1 MEDSEKKD
9 TVKEQENNTEN
20 AIAKEQQNN
29 TEKTVLDEQ
38 NNNKEEVIAKEQDD
52 NVKKDM
58 TKKDGNKK
66 KIIFWICFVIISA
79 ACIVGELFF
88 LNNLNKKEPKKDP
101 IVSENEKYTSPY
113 KMSGNS
119 LENFDL
125 QFLKLEN
132 EEVNKIYSP
141 LSIKYALQ
149 MLSDGA
155 SGDSREQIRA
165 IIGDYIP
172 RKYVNSQNMSL
183 ANVMFIRDGFKDQVQ
198 VGYINKLK
206 GKYNAEVVYDSFENA
221 KTINTWVKDKTLNL
235 IDKLVE
241 DDDLEDLDFAL
252 VNALGIDMEW
262 VKRIQPDGTKGD
274 NYWEF
279 YFTHEKYNNYVS
291 LTDGTPMQKVKF
303 NNKYDAGVLDVS
315 ATINNYNIVKELGRD
330 NIYKMIETEYTNWL
344 NEDPRNYEYAKSEN
358 ELDIPKF
365 VNNFI
370 DELDA
375 NYGKYSSSTDFLVY
389 TDDSVK
395 AFAKDLK
402 TYDGTTLQYV
412 GIMPTNVSL
421 KEYIN
426 NVDAKTLNNVIS
438 GLKTIKPESF
448 DQGKVIEINAS
459 IPVFKFEYNLNLK
472 EDLKKLGVEDIFDRT
487 KADLSSIVSSR
498 GEFISL
504 VRHKANIE
512 FSNEGIKASAATV
525 LGGAGNIN
533 GGFYDHLFEV
543 PVEKIDLTFDKPY
556 MFIIRDKDS
565 GEVWFTGTVYEP
577 SEFVD
582 MDQRY

>member
-1 MEDSEKKD
+1 
-9 TVKEQENNTEN
+9 
-20 AIAKEQQNN
+20 
-29 TEKTVLDEQ
+29 
-38 NNNKEEVIAKEQDD
+38 
-52 NVKKDM
+52 
-58 TKKDGNKK
+58 
-66 KIIFWICFVIISA
+66 
-79 ACIVGELFF
+79 
-88 LNNLNKKEPKKDP
+88 
-101 IVSENEKYTSPY
+101 
-113 KMSGNS
+113 MSGNS

-274 NYWEF
+274 DYWEF
-279 YFTHEKYNNYVS
+279 YFTHEKYSNYVS
-291 LTDGTPMQKVKF
+291 LTDGTPMEKVKF

-472 EDLKKLGVEDIFDRT
+472 EDLKKLGVEDIFNRT

-582 MDQRY
+582 MNQRY

>member
-9 TVKEQENNTEN
+9 TVKEQENN
-20 AIAKEQQNN
+20 A
-29 TEKTVLDEQ
+29 EKTALDEQ
-38 NNNKEEVIAKEQDD
+38 NNNKEEVIVKEQDD

-66 KIIFWICFVIISA
+66 KITFWICFVIISV

-132 EEVNKIYSP
+132 KEVNKIYSP

-149 MLSDGA
+149 MLNDGA
-155 SGDSREQIRA
+155 SGASREQISA
-165 IIGDYIP
+165 IIGNYVP
-172 RKYVNSQNMSL
+172 KKYVNSNNMSL
-183 ANVMFIRDGFKDQVQ
+183 ANVMFIRNDFKNAVQ
-198 VGYINKLK
+198 TGYVNKLK
-206 GKYNAEVVYDSFENA
+206 GTYDADVVYDSFENA
-221 KTINTWVKDKTLNL
+221 KTINSWVKDKTLNL
-235 IDKLVE
+235 IDNVVE
-241 DDDLEDLDFAL
+241 DDDLDGLDFIL
-252 VNALGIDMEW
+252 TNALSIDMEW
-262 VKRIQPDGTKGD
+262 VKRIQPDGTQGD
-274 NYWEF
+274 YDWEVSF
-279 YFTHEKYNNYVS
+279 AHEKYNNHVS
-291 LTDGTPMQKVKF
+291 ITDGTPMEKVKF

-315 ATINNYNIVKELGRD
+315 ATINNYDIVKELGRD
-330 NIYKMIETEYTNWL
+330 NIYRIIETEYTNWL
-344 NEDPRNYEYAKSEN
+344 NEGSNYEYAKSEN
-358 ELDIPKF
+358 KLDIPKF

-426 NVDAKTLNNVIS
+426 NVDAKSLNNVIS

-472 EDLKKLGVEDIFDRT
+472 EDLKKLGVEDIFDET
-487 KADLSSIVSSR
+487 KSNLSGMVSSK

-504 VRHKANIE
+504 VKHKANIE
-512 FSNEGIKASAATV
+512 FSNEGIKASAATM
-525 LGGAGNIN
+525 LGGAGNITRP
-533 GGFYDHLFEV
+533 FYDHLFEV
-543 PVEKIDLTFDKPY
+543 PTEKIDLTFDKPY

-582 MDQRY
+582 MNQRY

>member
-9 TVKEQENNTEN
+9 TVKEQENN
-20 AIAKEQQNN
+20 A
-29 TEKTVLDEQ
+29 EKTALDEQ
-38 NNNKEEVIAKEQDD
+38 NNNKEEVIVKEQDD

-66 KIIFWICFVIISA
+66 KITFWICFVIISV

-132 EEVNKIYSP
+132 KEVNKIYSP

-149 MLSDGA
+149 MLNDGA
-155 SGDSREQIRA
+155 SGASREQISA
-165 IIGDYIP
+165 IIGNYVP
-172 RKYVNSQNMSL
+172 KKYVNSNNMSL
-183 ANVMFIRDGFKDQVQ
+183 ANVMFIRNDFKNAVQ
-198 VGYINKLK
+198 TGYVNKLK
-206 GKYNAEVVYDSFENA
+206 GTYDADVVYDSFENA
-221 KTINTWVKDKTLNL
+221 KTINDWVKDKTLNL
-235 IDKLVE
+235 IDNVVE
-241 DDDLEDLDFAL
+241 DDDLDGLDFIL
-252 VNALGIDMEW
+252 TNALSIDMEW
-262 VKRIQPDGTKGD
+262 VQRIQPHGSKGD
-274 NYWEF
+274 YPWEF
-279 YFTHEKYNNYVS
+279 SFNHEKYKNRVEIN
-291 LTDGTPMQKVKF
+291 DGSPVQKVKF

-315 ATINNYNIVKELGRD
+315 ATINNYDIVKELGRD
-330 NIYKMIETEYTNWL
+330 NIYRIIETEYTNWL
-344 NEDPRNYEYAKSEN
+344 NEGSNYEYAKSEN
-358 ELDIPKF
+358 KLDIPKF

-426 NVDAKTLNNVIS
+426 NVDAKSLNNVIS

-472 EDLKKLGVEDIFDRT
+472 DDLKKLGVEDIFDET
-487 KADLSSIVSSR
+487 KADLSGIVSSR

-504 VRHKANIE
+504 VKHKANIE
-512 FSNEGIKASAATV
+512 FSNEGIKASATTL
-525 LGGAGNIN
+525 LGGAGNAN
-533 GGFYDHLFEV
+533 GPFYDHLFEV

-565 GEVWFTGTVYEP
+565 GEVWLTGTVYEP
-577 SEFVD
+577 SEFVERD
-582 MDQRY
+582 LTY

>member
-9 TVKEQENNTEN
+9 TVKEQENKDEKAVT
-20 AIAKEQQNN
+20 KEQENS
-29 TEKTVLDEQ
+29 TKKTALDAQ
-38 NNNKEEVIAKEQDD
+38 NNKEEVIAKEPDD

-58 TKKDGNKK
+58 PKKEGNKK
-66 KIIFWICFVIISA
+66 KITFWVCFAIVA
-79 ACIVGELFF
+79 TACIVGEVFF
-88 LNNLNKKEPKKDP
+88 LNNLNKKESKKDP
-101 IVSENEKYTSPY
+101 IVSQKDKYNSPY

-149 MLSDGA
+149 MLKEGA
-155 SGDSREQIRA
+155 SGDSYGQIDA
-165 IIGDYIP
+165 IVGDYISK
-172 RKYVNSQNMSL
+172 KYVNSKNMSL
-183 ANVMFIRDGFKDQVQ
+183 ANAMFIRNDFKDKVQ
-198 VGYINKLK
+198 AGYVNKLR
-206 GKYNAEVVYDSFENA
+206 GKYNADVVYDSFENA
-221 KTINTWVKDKTLNL
+221 KTINAWVKDKTLNL
-235 IDKLVE
+235 IDNVVK
-241 DDDLEDLDFAL
+241 DDDLKDLDFAL

-274 NYWEF
+274 YYWEF
-279 YFTHEKYNNYVS
+279 YFAHEKYKNYVS
-291 LTDGTPMQKVKF
+291 VTDGTPMEKVKF

-330 NIYKMIETEYTNWL
+330 NIYKLIETEYTNWL
-344 NEDPRNYEYAKSEN
+344 NEDPANYEYAKNSN
-358 ELDIPKF
+358 KLDIPKF

-426 NVDAKTLNNVIS
+426 NVDAKSLNNVIS

-472 EDLKKLGVEDIFDRT
+472 EDLKKLGVEDIFEQT
-487 KADLSSIVSSR
+487 KADLSGIVSSR

-582 MDQRY
+582 MNQRY

>member
-9 TVKEQENNTEN
+9 TVKEQENN
-20 AIAKEQQNN
+20 A
-29 TEKTVLDEQ
+29 EKTALDEQ
-38 NNNKEEVIAKEQDD
+38 NNNKEEVIVKEQDD

-66 KIIFWICFVIISA
+66 KITFWICFVIISV

-132 EEVNKIYSP
+132 EEVNKVYSP

-149 MLSDGA
+149 MLNDGA
-155 SGDSREQIRA
+155 SGASREQISA
-165 IIGDYIP
+165 IIGNYVP
-172 RKYVNSQNMSL
+172 KKYVNSNNMSL
-183 ANVMFIRDGFKDQVQ
+183 ANVMFIRNDFKNAVQ
-198 VGYINKLK
+198 TGYVNKLK
-206 GKYNAEVVYDSFENA
+206 GTYDADVVYDSFENA
-221 KTINTWVKDKTLNL
+221 KTINDWVKDKTLNL
-235 IDKLVE
+235 IDNVVE
-241 DDDLEDLDFAL
+241 DDDLDGLDFIL
-252 VNALGIDMEW
+252 TNALSIDMEW
-262 VKRIQPDGTKGD
+262 VQRIQPHGSKGD
-274 NYWEF
+274 YPWEF
-279 YFTHEKYNNYVS
+279 SFNHEKYKNRVEIN
-291 LTDGTPMQKVKF
+291 DGSPVQKVKF

-315 ATINNYNIVKELGRD
+315 ATINNYDIVKELGRD
-330 NIYKMIETEYTNWL
+330 NIYRIIETEYTNWL
-344 NEDPRNYEYAKSEN
+344 NEGSNYEYAKSEN
-358 ELDIPKF
+358 KLDIPKF

-426 NVDAKTLNNVIS
+426 NVDAKSLNNVIS

-472 EDLKKLGVEDIFDRT
+472 DDLKKLGVEDIFDET
-487 KADLSSIVSSR
+487 KADLSGIVSSR

-504 VRHKANIE
+504 VKHKANIE
-512 FSNEGIKASAATV
+512 FSNEGIKASATTL
-525 LGGAGNIN
+525 LGGAGNAN
-533 GGFYDHLFEV
+533 GPFYDHLFEV

-565 GEVWFTGTVYEP
+565 GEVWLTGTVYEP
-577 SEFVD
+577 SEFVERD
-582 MDQRY
+582 LTY

>member
-9 TVKEQENNTEN
+9 TVKEQENN
-20 AIAKEQQNN
+20 A
-29 TEKTVLDEQ
+29 EKTALDEQ
-38 NNNKEEVIAKEQDD
+38 NNNKEEVIVKGQDD

-58 TKKDGNKK
+58 TKKEGNKK
-66 KIIFWICFVIISA
+66 KITFWICFVIISV
-79 ACIVGELFF
+79 ACIVGEIFF
-88 LNNLNKKEPKKDP
+88 LNNLNKKKPKKDP

-274 NYWEF
+274 DYWEF
-279 YFTHEKYNNYVS
+279 YFTHEKYSNYVS
-291 LTDGTPMQKVKF
+291 LTDGTPMEKVKF

-426 NVDAKTLNNVIS
+426 NVDAKSLNNVIS

-472 EDLKKLGVEDIFDRT
+472 EDLKKLGVEDIFDET
-487 KADLSSIVSSR
+487 KSNLSVMTSSPN
-498 GEFISL
+498 EFISV

-512 FSNEGIKASAATV
+512 FSNEGIKASAATL
-525 LGGAGNIN
+525 LGGAGDVTRP
-533 GGFYDHLFEV
+533 FYDHLFEV
-543 PVEKIDLTFDKPY
+543 PTEKIDLTFDKPY

>member
-9 TVKEQENNTEN
+9 TVKEQENNAEN
-20 AIAKEQQNN
+20 AITKEQESD
-29 TEKTVLDEQ
+29 TEKTVLDMQ
-38 NNNKEEVIAKEQDD
+38 NNNKEEVIAKEPDD

-58 TKKDGNKK
+58 PKKEGNKK
-66 KIIFWICFVIISA
+66 KITFWVCFAIVA
-79 ACIVGELFF
+79 TACIVGEVFF

-132 EEVNKIYSP
+132 EEVNKVYSP

-149 MLSDGA
+149 MLNDGA
-155 SGDSREQIRA
+155 SGASREQISA
-165 IIGDYIP
+165 IIGNYVP
-172 RKYVNSQNMSL
+172 KKYVNSNNMSL
-183 ANVMFIRDGFKDQVQ
+183 ANVMFIRNDFKNAVQ
-198 VGYINKLK
+198 TGYVNKLK
-206 GKYNAEVVYDSFENA
+206 GTYDADVVYDSFENA
-221 KTINTWVKDKTLNL
+221 KTINDWVKDKTLNL
-235 IDKLVE
+235 IDNVVE
-241 DDDLEDLDFAL
+241 DDDLDGLDFIL
-252 VNALGIDMEW
+252 TNALSIDMEW
-262 VKRIQPDGTKGD
+262 VQRIQPHGSKGD
-274 NYWEF
+274 YPWEF
-279 YFTHEKYNNYVS
+279 SFNHEKYKNRVEIN
-291 LTDGTPMQKVKF
+291 DGSPVQKVKF

-315 ATINNYNIVKELGRD
+315 ATINNYDIVKELGRD
-330 NIYKMIETEYTNWL
+330 NIYRIIETEYTNWL
-344 NEDPRNYEYAKSEN
+344 NEGSNYEYAKSEN
-358 ELDIPKF
+358 KLDIPKF

-426 NVDAKTLNNVIS
+426 NIDAKSLNNVIS

-459 IPVFKFEYNLNLK
+459 IPVFKFEYNLNFK
-472 EDLKKLGVEDIFDRT
+472 EDLKKLGVEDIFDET
-487 KADLSSIVSSR
+487 KADLSGIVSSR

-504 VRHKANIE
+504 VKHKANIE
-512 FSNEGIKASAATV
+512 FSNEGIKASATTL
-525 LGGAGNIN
+525 LGGAGNAN
-533 GGFYDHLFEV
+533 GPFYDHLFEV

-565 GEVWFTGTVYEP
+565 GEVWLTGTVYEP
-577 SEFVD
+577 SEFVERD
-582 MDQRY
+582 LTY